1 MPFQDHLQVISDE
14 LRRTLAALNGD
25 DFDPFIDA
33 IQDADGIF
41 VSGAGR
47 SGLMMRS
54 FAMRLMHLGLKVSV
68 VGETVTGRISKSDC
82 LIIGSGSGTTESL
95 VNHAR
100 RAGEAGAK
108 IGLITIHDRSLIAE
122 LADMIITIPAPSP
135 KISGDTGFRSAQPMG
150 ALFEQCLFISLEAII
165 METMVR
171 TGQNTGKM
179 FARHANL
186 E

>member
-1 MPFQDHLQVISDE
+1 MPVQDHIQVISDE
-14 LRRTLAALNGD
+14 LRWTLAVLNED

-33 IQDADGIF
+33 IQEADGIF

-47 SGLMMRS
+47 SGMMMRS
-54 FAMRLMHLGLKVSV
+54 FAMRLMHLGLNVSV
-68 VGETVTGRISKSDC
+68 VGETVTSRISKSNF
-82 LIIGSGSGTTESL
+82 LIIGSGSGATESL

-100 RAGEAGAK
+100 RAEEVGAK
-108 IGLITIHDRSLIAE
+108 VGLITIHVRSLIAE

-135 KISGDTGFRSAQPMG
+135 KLSGNIGFRSAQPMG
-150 ALFEQCLFISLEAII
+150 ALFEQCLLISLEAII

-171 TGQNTGKM
+171 TGQDSGKM
-179 FARHANL
+179 FTRHANL